1 MTFRAYTRLDFGV
14 LSAPFL
20 MCRGEAL
27 SCICELSGAFTVLTR
42 HKTMDIGA
50 AIQYNANGTIA
61 QQREQA
67 RPVGTTI
74 LISTLFEVGRCETVS
89 FPALA
94 GEKEGIHPIRQNAT
108 VEHDHACSGTL
119 QLREWTVVVCH

>member
-1 MTFRAYTRLDFGV
+1 MIFRAYIRLDFGV
-14 LSAPFL
+14 LSAPSL

-42 HKTMDIGA
+42 HKTMD
-50 AIQYNANGTIA
+50 

-74 LISTLFEVGRCETVS
+74 LISHLFEVGGCGSVS

-108 VEHDHACSGTL
+108 VEHDYACAGTL
-119 QLREWTVVVCH
+119 

>member
-1 MTFRAYTRLDFGV
+1 MTFRAYIRLDFGV
-14 LSAPFL
+14 LSAPSL

-74 LISTLFEVGRCETVS
+74 LISNLFEVERCESVS

-94 GEKEGIHPIRQNAT
+94 GEKEGIHPIRENAT
-108 VEHDHACSGTL
+108 VEHDYACAGTL
-119 QLREWTVVVCH
+119 

>member
-1 MTFRAYTRLDFGV
+1 MTFSVFIRLDSGILFV
-14 LSAPFL
+14 PSF

-42 HKTMDIGA
+42 HKSMDIGTS
-50 AIQYNANGTIA
+50 IQYNANGTIA

-74 LISTLFEVGRCETVS
+74 MVSNLFEV
-89 FPALA
+89 
-94 GEKEGIHPIRQNAT
+94 
-108 VEHDHACSGTL
+108 
-119 QLREWTVVVCH
+119 W